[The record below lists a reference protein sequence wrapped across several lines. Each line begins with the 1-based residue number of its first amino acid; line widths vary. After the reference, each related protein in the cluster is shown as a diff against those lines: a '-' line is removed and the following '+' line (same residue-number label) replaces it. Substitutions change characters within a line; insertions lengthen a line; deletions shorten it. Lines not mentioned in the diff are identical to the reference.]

1 MLSIKDLGKIGR
13 DEPLFSGVTFG
24 LNSGEKAALIGRNG
38 CGKSTLLA
46 CIAGTLTSE
55 EGSIVTAKE
64 CGISFLPQNPAFNPQ
79 DTIRDHIFKSESS
92 KLKVIQQYEEVC
104 QKLASTDSQDAKTSA
119 QLQDQLNQLFEEMT
133 QRDLWNY
140 ESQIKQILTTLG
152 IIDLTPTMGSLSGGM
167 AKKVA
172 LAQVLIDDTG
182 LLLLDE
188 PTNQLDV
195 QSIAWLEEYLRTTER
210 AVLMVTHD
218 RYFLDNVCSSIYELA
233 RKRIKLYTGNY
244 SQYLEKK
251 ATEAEIEANTEKR
264 IESVLRTEREWLLRG
279 PQARGTKARARVDAI
294 HRMINRE
301 KFAADK
307 GFTFEVAGRRLGGTI
322 LELENVSKNW
332 PKPNGSSQ
340 NILKDFSYIFRKGER
355 LGIFGGNGT
364 GKSTLLNLLTGSL
377 EPDSGTIKTGVNTVF
392 GYYQQN
398 PQLEMAKEGCH
409 VPTVLEYIQEAAEVI
424 TLNNGKTLSA
434 TRLLEQF
441 GFEGRIQYSA
451 VTNLSGGEMK
461 RLYLVRLLMGNP
473 NFLVLDEP
481 TNDFDIFTLSIL
493 ESFLEGY
500 SGCLVVVS
508 HDRCFM
514 DKTVDTLLILDGS
527 GMVSGFVGTCSEYLD
542 FLKQEEKKQS
552 SVENSS
558 KAKSSSEAQAPGDA
572 KSSTE
577 AQSSKEEA
585 SGAKPSAPTATV
597 RRRTYKEQQEYQ
609 ALEEQ
614 IMESEERKD
623 ELEALLSGGETDFSK
638 LGELTEEYNALTAK
652 LEAAYL
658 RWEELAEL
666 KDY

>member
-64 CGISFLPQNPAFNPQ
+64 CGISFLPQNPAFNPH

-104 QKLASTDSQDAKTSA
+104 QKLASTDSQEAKTSA

-152 IIDLTPTMGSLSGGM
+152 ITDLTPTMGSLSGGM

-377 EPDSGTIKTGVNTVF
+377 EPDSGTVKTGVNTVF

-585 SGAKPSAPTATV
+585 SGAKPSASTATV

-614 IMESEERKD
+614 IMELEERKD

>member
-152 IIDLTPTMGSLSGGM
+152 ITDLTPTMGSLSGGM

-552 SVENSS
+552 SVENPS

-585 SGAKPSAPTATV
+585 SGAKPSASTATV

-614 IMESEERKD
+614 IMELEERKD

>member
-79 DTIRDHIFKSESS
+79 DTIRNHIFKSESS

-104 QKLASTDSQDAKTSA
+104 QKLASTDSQEAKTSA

-152 IIDLTPTMGSLSGGM
+152 ITDLTPTMGSLSGGM

-558 KAKSSSEAQAPGDA
+558 KAKSTSEAQAPGDA

-585 SGAKPSAPTATV
+585 SGAKPSASTATV

-614 IMESEERKD
+614 IMELEERKD